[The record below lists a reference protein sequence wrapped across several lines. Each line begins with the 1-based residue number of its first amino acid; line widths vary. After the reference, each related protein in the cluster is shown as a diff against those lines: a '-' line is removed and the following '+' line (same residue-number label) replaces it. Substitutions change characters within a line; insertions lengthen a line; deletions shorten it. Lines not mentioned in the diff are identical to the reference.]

1 MKFSRIG
8 KRLMQVACALP
19 LLCVLAACS
28 SGGDGG
34 GGGTAPAAAP
44 SVGVFIDSPV
54 QGLGY
59 TCVPSGLSG
68 LTNAS
73 GQYNYLPGD
82 TVTFNL
88 YGRTIGAAVPAG
100 PVVTALSVF
109 NATSLTDPQVVNLS
123 QLLLTLSGGAPAP
136 GNPIVLPANAPAN
149 FPATID
155 FTAAGFD
162 TSFQGLTLVSEATA
176 TTHLQANFSTLSV
189 TLAGA
194 GSVISNPAGINC
206 GATCSADFS
215 NGTAVTLTATGAGF
229 TGWSGGCTG
238 AGACVVTLNA
248 NTAVTATFIAV
259 PVNTNLTVTK
269 AGNGTGTVTSSP
281 AGIDCGATCSAS
293 LVQGTVVLTAT
304 AANGST
310 FASWSNGTGN
320 ANCTGTG
327 TCSIPLTVD
336 STVIA
341 TFTLNA
347 VPVSVTANVASGNG
361 GSGTILCSANGGG
374 ALPCGSY
381 LPGTAMVLTAT
392 PDSVSNFTGWSG
404 AGCSGTGTCSF
415 TVTSATTVTA
425 NFNRP
430 VLTVQVVGTGSVSS
444 NPAGIDTCSTN
455 CSAPFNKGAVTLT
468 ASGTG
473 FTSWSG
479 GGCLGTGACL
489 VTLDQNT
496 TVTATFGGGGV
507 STSARYHFFTN
518 AGGFPPS
525 AVGLLMAVDPAAP
538 AATPTTVATGVTKT
552 ILLYSSTWDAPTTS
566 LTNLLPVF
574 QIYASNG
581 RLWRVNVA
589 KSSGVPGS
597 ASNPP
602 VQISNE
608 SAATQVCT
616 FDVVFDGTNP
626 NTRRMF
632 YELPGADGLCGF
644 FGLGGTNADNITKF
658 VSVSD
663 GAAVAPSVLPTGLTL
678 PHDRSFVRDLSSGIA
693 THTFLTDAAASNTLK
708 IMNLA
713 TQAITPIQANIEDI
727 RFIAQDTS
735 NRVFVESFPASTIY
749 VYTVSSNTL
758 VPLLTG
764 ASLQAGAS
772 SDGTN
777 FFATDST
784 AGIIYRIPLTAT
796 AAGQVTP
803 ILNVGGP
810 TSAHVATTNRVY
822 VLVPTSNGPSII
834 SVPKTGG
841 ASRVDVPSVGD
852 QLIYPLLV
860 SANGLFYYT
869 QFDPFTISNPTTGV
883 LSDSGTTVS
892 SFPNTTLAGAGAIA
906 LPRYNPRGPVL
917 SPSKVLMSTLVGST
931 LNGGTMTAIEATTG
945 LPVTNLGT
953 VPATTPDLVSSPAT
967 FFFSDVVDSAS
978 LGFGLLSG
986 NAMIF
991 FLDTAIPNSLVQ
1003 VPVAPGQWWLSY
1015 AAP

>member
-1 MKFSRIG
+1 
-8 KRLMQVACALP
+8 
-19 LLCVLAACS
+19 
-28 SGGDGG
+28 
-34 GGGTAPAAAP
+34 
-44 SVGVFIDSPV
+44 
-54 QGLGY
+54 
-59 TCVPSGLSG
+59 
-68 LTNAS
+68 
-73 GQYNYLPGD
+73 
-82 TVTFNL
+82 
-88 YGRTIGAAVPAG
+88 
-100 PVVTALSVF
+100 
-109 NATSLTDPQVVNLS
+109 
-123 QLLLTLSGGAPAP
+123 
-136 GNPIVLPANAPAN
+136 
-149 FPATID
+149 
-155 FTAAGFD
+155 
-162 TSFQGLTLVSEATA
+162 
-176 TTHLQANFSTLSV
+176 
-189 TLAGA
+189 
-194 GSVISNPAGINC
+194 
-206 GATCSADFS
+206 
-215 NGTAVTLTATGAGF
+215 
-229 TGWSGGCTG
+229 
-238 AGACVVTLNA
+238 
-248 NTAVTATFIAV
+248 
-259 PVNTNLTVTK
+259 
-269 AGNGTGTVTSSP
+269 
-281 AGIDCGATCSAS
+281 
-293 LVQGTVVLTAT
+293 
-304 AANGST
+304 
-310 FASWSNGTGN
+310 
-320 ANCTGTG
+320 
-327 TCSIPLTVD
+327 
-336 STVIA
+336 
-341 TFTLNA
+341 
-347 VPVSVTANVASGNG
+347 
-361 GSGTILCSANGGG
+361 
-374 ALPCGSY
+374 
-381 LPGTAMVLTAT
+381 
-392 PDSVSNFTGWSG
+392 
-404 AGCSGTGTCSF
+404 
-415 TVTSATTVTA
+415 
-425 NFNRP
+425 
-430 VLTVQVVGTGSVSS
+430 VVGTGSVSS
-444 NPAGIDTCSTN
+444 NPIGINSCTAN

-468 ASGTG
+468 ASGAG
-473 FTSWSG
+473 FTGWSG
-479 GGCLGTGACL
+479 GGCSGTGNCV

-518 AGGFPPS
+518 AGGFSPS

-616 FDVVFDGTNP
+616 FDVVFDGTSP

-644 FGLGGTNADNITKF
+644 FGLGGTSADNITKF

-678 PHDRSFVRDLSSGIA
+678 PLDRSFVRDLSSGIA
-693 THTFLTDAAASNTLK
+693 THTFLTDAASSNTLK

-735 NRVFVESFPASTIY
+735 DRVFVQSFPASTIY

-764 ASLQAGAS
+764 ASLQGGDLS

-803 ILNVGGP
+803 ILNVGAPIGFP
-810 TSAHVATTNRVY
+810 VATTNRVY
-822 VLVPTSNGPSII
+822 VTTSDQTSVI
-834 SVPKTGG
+834 SVPKSGG

-852 QLIYPLLV
+852 QLIYYSPLNA
-860 SANGLFYYT
+860 ANDLFYYT
-869 QFDPFTISNPTTGV
+869 QYTVSVFPTFTISNPTTVV

-892 SFPNTTLAGAGAIA
+892 SFPNTTLAGSGAIA
-906 LPRYNPRGPVL
+906 LPRFNPRGPVL
-917 SPSKVLMSTLVGST
+917 SPSKVFVSTLVGSS

-953 VPATTPDLVSSPAT
+953 VPLTTPDLISSPAT
-967 FFFSDVVDSAS
+967 FSFSDVVDSSS
-978 LGFGLLSG
+978 LGFGVLSG